1 MKATREQTEKRGG
14 FTLVE
19 VLLVVA
25 ILGVLAAVIVP
36 NLAGKQEKAMKKAAR
51 ASIAGLSSAIDLYE
65 VDTGRYPPSLNSLI
79 QNDGAPNWS
88 GPYIKGGLPLDPWG
102 TQFAYTQA
110 DGGYK
115 VISAGPDLA
124 QGTADDI
131 TSW

>member
-1 MKATREQTEKRGG
+1 METMRAQKSARGG

-25 ILGVLAAVIVP
+25 ILGILAAVIVP
-36 NLAGKQEKAMKKAAR
+36 NLGGKQEKAMKKAAR

-65 VDTGRYPPSLNSLI
+65 VDMGRYPPSLNALI
-79 QNDGAPNWS
+79 QNDGSPNWS
-88 GPYIKGGLPLDPWG
+88 GPYIKGGMPMDPWG
-102 TQFAYTQA
+102 TQFGYTL
-110 DGGYK
+110 GEGSYK
-115 VISAGPDLA
+115 VISAGPDMA